1 MPNSIKYNTSSE
13 SNALTSGDFHIG
25 VGDVGKGP
33 TSTTGYW
40 NGYTPPS
47 GGYTI
52 YLNKASNGPS
62 IYAPSNDSELIL
74 LTNSIAGESFA
85 SAAECLNWYNTQN
98 DKTVVNRD
106 YETIVTD
113 GLVFIVDAGFT
124 PSYSTSG
131 TTLYDLSGNG
141 VEGTLT
147 NGPTFDS
154 GNGGSIDFDGT
165 DDLVDFGNILNL
177 GTQDMTI
184 SSWVKLTSNPS
195 GFISIASKS
204 YAGAGNRYFMGTNGD
219 KKICLFIAEDSPST
233 NVIPLGTTVLSLDTW
248 YFITGIWD
256 RSGNASIYIND
267 TAETVT
273 NANISAYSGDDIT
286 DNTIPFRIGSY
297 TGSDKSSP
305 LLLWPGNIATT
316 MLYFRTLSSTE
327 VTQNYNAQKGRFD
340 L

>member
-1 MPNSIKYNTSSE
+1 MSNYIKYNTSSE
-13 SNALTSGDFHIG
+13 SNALRTGDFHFG
-25 VGDVGKGP
+25 VGDVAKGP
-33 TSTTGYW
+33 TESTGYW

-62 IYAPSNDSELIL
+62 IYAPSNDSELIS
-74 LTNSIAGESFA
+74 LTNQISGESFA
-85 SAAECLNWYNTQN
+85 SATECLNWYNTQN

-106 YETIVTD
+106 YETIITD
-113 GLVFIVDAGFT
+113 GLKFIVDAGFT

-141 VEGTLT
+141 FDGTLT

-154 GNGGSIDFDGT
+154 GNGGSIVFDGS
-165 DDLVDFGNILNL
+165 DDLVDFGTTILNL

-195 GFISIASKS
+195 GYVTIAAKS
-204 YAGAGNRYFMGTNGD
+204 YAGTGNRYFMGTNVD
-219 KKICLFIAEDSPST
+219 KKVALFIANTSSNT
-233 NVIPLGTTVLSLDTW
+233 IPLGTTVLSLNTW
-248 YFITGIWD
+248 YFITGVWD

-273 NANISAYSGDDIT
+273 NADISTYSSDNIT

-297 TGSDKSSP
+297 AGTNKTSP

-327 VTQNYNAQKGRFD
+327 ITQNFNAQKGRYGY
-340 L
+340 